1 MKYQTSREKNVEE
14 MTMEELRKEVK
25 ELRIAFDIE
34 SSRIQKIADYVVAT
48 DYIDSIGP
56 ILDAI
61 DLLKIHK

>member
-34 SSRIQKIADYVVAT
+34 SSRIQKIA
-48 DYIDSIGP
+48 
-56 ILDAI
+56 
-61 DLLKIHK
+61 